1 MPPLQLEARL
11 QETAIRRRAAKVIT
25 INANYLAPA
34 KWNGLCGLS
43 SSLRGLFHHH
53 SSPSTKLNLSEH
65 FD

>member
-11 QETAIRRRAAKVIT
+11 QETAITRRAAKVIT

-53 SSPSTKLNLSEH
+53 SSPSTKFEP
-65 FD
+65 F